1 MTRSVA
7 VMLNARLRSTRC
19 DNKMLRR
26 FAASSLAEIAL
37 RKLAEVDADERYFCV
52 AEEPLIELFGRV
64 RPPGVELLERTPQA
78 VSGDAPQSVINA
90 HYARAGATHIAF
102 MNACH
107 PFLLPQTLSG
117 AIARVKGDA
126 TIEALTSTVARRDWL
141 YDEEGHPLVDVDLAL
156 GDTKRSPVVH
166 RVAHA
171 FHIFPRE
178 RFMAGEP
185 IFRDVPGDPHLF
197 GISEEEAMD
206 VDTELEFAVAHAYAT
221 ANAQVMERPWF
232 GR

>member
-19 DNKMLRR
+19 ENKMLRD
-26 FAASSLAEIAL
+26 FCGTSLAEIAL

-52 AEEPLIELFGRV
+52 GEAPLIALFERV
-64 RPPGVELLERTPQA
+64 RPGGVELLEREAEA
-78 VSGDAPQSVINA
+78 VTGDAPQSVINA
-90 HYARAGATHIAF
+90 HYARAGTTHIAF

-107 PFLLPQTLSG
+107 PFLLPGTLNR
-117 AIARVKGDA
+117 AIARVKEDA
-126 TIEALTSTVARRDWL
+126 SVDALTSTVARRDWL
-141 YDEEGHPLVDVDLAL
+141 YGEDGRPLVSVNLAI

-171 FHIFPRE
+171 FHIFPRD
-178 RFMAGEP
+178 RFLAGEP

-197 GISEEEAMD
+197 GISAEEAID
-206 VDTELEFAVAHAYAT
+206 IDTELEFAIAQAYAT
-221 ANAQVMERPWF
+221 TSASVTERPWS